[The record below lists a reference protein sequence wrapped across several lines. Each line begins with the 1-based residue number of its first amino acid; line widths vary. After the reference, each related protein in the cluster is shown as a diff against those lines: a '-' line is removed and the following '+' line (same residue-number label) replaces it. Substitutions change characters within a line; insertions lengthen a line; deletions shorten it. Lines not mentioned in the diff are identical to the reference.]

1 MRAVNFGQK
10 DVFPIVARIISA
22 QHEER
27 GRYITHGELTEA
39 LTIDQETRRLLD
51 GLTSMRR
58 RPVMSNTDHP
68 TSHQEDHMKRDIARL
83 SWTLAVIVALGAV
96 ALVSPSQAQI
106 AVSANDNK
114 VVNDNGTVKVVPNAP
129 PDTVA
134 VIDLKASPPR
144 VVAEVEAPVSVTGPP
159 LSVALTPDEG
169 LALVT
174 ASNKVD
180 PADPTKQTPDNR
192 VSVIDL
198 KASPPKVIATLEAGK
213 GAAGISINRQGTL
226 ALVSNIA
233 DGTVSVFAI
242 QGKTVTPAGTVEV
255 GGAKAGGGMV
265 GIAPDGKTA
274 LVSRSLDNR
283 VSVLSIE
290 GTKVE
295 YTKRDMTAGVRPIVL
310 DIAAN
315 GAFAIVGSLAG
326 AASGDNDSISLIDL
340 TTKPPRV
347 VDTIGVLGPTAE
359 GLKIS
364 PDSSVVAVVVHNG
377 SNRAKDSPF
386 YNPAARE
393 GERRPRRH
401 PVGGE
406 VTAGESRGRLRAA
419 SPGTRW
425 TRRRCPRGR
434 PTRRPGTGDCR
445 AW

>member
-1 MRAVNFGQK
+1 
-10 DVFPIVARIISA
+10 
-22 QHEER
+22 
-27 GRYITHGELTEA
+27 
-39 LTIDQETRRLLD
+39 
-51 GLTSMRR
+51 
-58 RPVMSNTDHP
+58 
-68 TSHQEDHMKRDIARL
+68 MKRDIARL

-386 YNPAARE
+386 YNDAGKLVIVRVTGRTLSRVAEARIGRWSQGAAFSPDGKTLLVGNMIEKDYWVFQWDSTTLRDTGQRIKMSGGPAAIR
-393 GERRPRRH
+393 
-401 PVGGE
+401 
-406 VTAGESRGRLRAA
+406 TA
-419 SPGTRW
+419 
-425 TRRRCPRGR
+425 
-434 PTRRPGTGDCR
+434 DK
-445 AW
+445 

>member
-1 MRAVNFGQK
+1 
-10 DVFPIVARIISA
+10 
-22 QHEER
+22 
-27 GRYITHGELTEA
+27 
-39 LTIDQETRRLLD
+39 
-51 GLTSMRR
+51 
-58 RPVMSNTDHP
+58 
-68 TSHQEDHMKRDIARL
+68 MKPDIAQR

-96 ALVSPSQAQI
+96 ALVSPSHAQI

-386 YNPAARE
+386 YNDAGKLVIVRVTGRTLSRVAEARIGRWSQGAAFSPDGKTLLVGNMIEKDYWVFQWDSTTLRDTGQRIKMSGGPAAIR
-393 GERRPRRH
+393 
-401 PVGGE
+401 
-406 VTAGESRGRLRAA
+406 TA
-419 SPGTRW
+419 
-425 TRRRCPRGR
+425 
-434 PTRRPGTGDCR
+434 DK
-445 AW
+445 